1 MKKLFSFLQK
11 TEFFLGSLGLLLA
24 IILTFCQVVN
34 RYWLHFEIMW
44 ISDAALYIF
53 IFTIYVAISY
63 GAAVKTHIAVD
74 ILPDV
79 LCKNSR
85 AKRALFDMAKSA
97 VTVAMILAMWSPTLR
112 VVKRA
117 WKHPEFA

>member
-53 IFTIYVAISY
+53 IFTI
-63 GAAVKTHIAVD
+63 
-74 ILPDV
+74 
-79 LCKNSR
+79 
-85 AKRALFDMAKSA
+85 
-97 VTVAMILAMWSPTLR
+97 MWRFPTE
-112 VVKRA
+112 
-117 WKHPEFA
+117 PP